1 MYVTY
6 RDLFAGSSPDNM
18 KYNYVLPSTFVDS
31 FENNQEYGKI
41 EFQKTFNLLKEYSKL
56 NESGQIDKTDV
67 IYYEIKYVQLI
78 PDNESGLVIVNYTVE
93 YPNIKNSS
101 GFTVTI
107 NPQMVI
113 SGFKTTGQVKGDLN
127 IILLSVVISLVVLAI
142 FTIVIMRVK
151 RNKFVNANNN
161 KGIKYSKIKKVK

>member
-1 MYVTY
+1 
-6 RDLFAGSSPDNM
+6 
-18 KYNYVLPSTFVDS
+18 
-31 FENNQEYGKI
+31 
-41 EFQKTFNLLKEYSKL
+41 
-56 NESGQIDKTDV
+56 
-67 IYYEIKYVQLI
+67 
-78 PDNESGLVIVNYTVE
+78 
-93 YPNIKNSS
+93 
-101 GFTVTI
+101 
-107 NPQMVI
+107 MVI